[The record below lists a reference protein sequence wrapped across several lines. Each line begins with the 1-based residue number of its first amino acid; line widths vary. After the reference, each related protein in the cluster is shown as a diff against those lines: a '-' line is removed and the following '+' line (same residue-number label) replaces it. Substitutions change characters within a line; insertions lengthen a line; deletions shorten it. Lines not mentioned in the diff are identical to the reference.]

1 MAYTIPNYTELRAA
15 SAFSF
20 LDGAS
25 HPEELADRAAE
36 LGQTA
41 MALSDQNGVY
51 AIPRFVKA
59 AKTAGIRP
67 IIGAKVFL
75 DLGPAVPGKPTMAF
89 LCKNAAGWG
98 NLCELLT
105 LAHAGHKKGEA
116 VITLDALDRY
126 ADGLVVLAGGLD
138 GPILSAAK
146 ALGPQAAHQIL
157 DRIVG
162 TFGPTSTYLDLQR
175 HGIPLQEHG
184 NRLLTDLA
192 NSLKIKCIATNDVRY
207 ALPEQA
213 EILDVFTALRHKTTL
228 DQAKHILP
236 QSHRLA
242 MASCAQ
248 MNQLFCDRPDVLRAT
263 ADLAASLDFSLDDT
277 GYRFPRFSATGS
289 FDEEADL
296 LRARV
301 AQGMINR
308 YGSPSTRAKRQAEH
322 ELSLI
327 SELKL
332 AGYFL
337 LVDDIVHFCR
347 INDILAQGRGSAA
360 NSIVCYALGIT
371 AIDPIAYDL
380 LFERFLSKER
390 GEWPDIDLD
399 LPSGDN
405 REKVIQYVYERYGAS
420 SVGMTASVITYQGRL
435 ASREIGKVMGLDLQR
450 LDRLG
455 RLIGHF
461 EFRDAGDGFEQRV
474 AEAGFDLNDS
484 RVQSFMQ
491 IWNSVLHLPRHLAQ
505 HNGGM
510 VISEGRLDRT
520 VPLEPARMENRMVIQ
535 WDKDDL
541 ADLRIIKVDLLGL
554 GMLNA
559 IHQTLELVKKHHGVE
574 IDLGRLPPD
583 DKDVYAMLQR
593 ADTIG
598 VFQIESRAQMA
609 TLPRMKPS
617 RFYDLVVEVALIRP
631 GPIVG
636 KMVHP
641 YLARRTGREPVVYDD
656 PLLEPILKRTL
667 GVPLFQ
673 EQLMK
678 MAMAVAGFTGGQA
691 EELRRAMGSKRSRAR
706 MKALTQQLIQGMQER
721 GIGQGARD
729 RIVQSIESFA
739 LYGFPESHA
748 ASFALI
754 AYASAWLKFHYPGAF
769 YAALLN
775 SWPMGF
781 YHPSTL
787 TQDATRH
794 GVSIKGVDVN
804 HSLWDCSLEDEGQS
818 IRIGLKYVKGLSKR
832 TGDAIVATQ
841 GLAPF
846 TSVTELGRKT
856 GASSTELYALAK
868 VGALGPSRRE
878 AMWQALALRADSG
891 LLAGAISNAHEPA
904 LPAMNAATKLLADYE
919 GVGLTTGK
927 HPMVFLR
934 SKLSGVVAAS
944 DIAKYKDGQRIW
956 VAGIVIVRQRP
967 RTAKGFVFLT
977 LEDETGLANLV
988 IKPDMF
994 QANRALLSTANF
1006 LLVDGQVQNR
1016 EGVVNVSAI
1025 ACYALAAPVRHDG
1038 RNFH

>member
-1 MAYTIPNYTELRAA
+1 M
-15 SAFSF
+15 
-20 LDGAS
+20 
-25 HPEELADRAAE
+25 
-36 LGQTA
+36 
-41 MALSDQNGVY
+41 
-51 AIPRFVKA
+51 
-59 AKTAGIRP
+59 
-67 IIGAKVFL
+67 
-75 DLGPAVPGKPTMAF
+75 
-89 LCKNAAGWG
+89 
-98 NLCELLT
+98 
-105 LAHAGHKKGEA
+105 
-116 VITLDALDRY
+116 
-126 ADGLVVLAGGLD
+126 
-138 GPILSAAK
+138 
-146 ALGPQAAHQIL
+146 
-157 DRIVG
+157 
-162 TFGPTSTYLDLQR
+162 
-175 HGIPLQEHG
+175 
-184 NRLLTDLA
+184 
-192 NSLKIKCIATNDVRY
+192 
-207 ALPEQA
+207 
-213 EILDVFTALRHKTTL
+213 
-228 DQAKHILP
+228 
-236 QSHRLA
+236 
-242 MASCAQ
+242 
-248 MNQLFCDRPDVLRAT
+248 
-263 ADLAASLDFSLDDT
+263 
-277 GYRFPRFSATGS
+277 
-289 FDEEADL
+289 
-296 LRARV
+296 
-301 AQGMINR
+301 
-308 YGSPSTRAKRQAEH
+308 
-322 ELSLI
+322 
-327 SELKL
+327 
-332 AGYFL
+332 
-337 LVDDIVHFCR
+337 
-347 INDILAQGRGSAA
+347 
-360 NSIVCYALGIT
+360 
-371 AIDPIAYDL
+371 
-380 LFERFLSKER
+380 
-390 GEWPDIDLD
+390 
-399 LPSGDN
+399 
-405 REKVIQYVYERYGAS
+405 
-420 SVGMTASVITYQGRL
+420 
-435 ASREIGKVMGLDLQR
+435 
-450 LDRLG
+450 
-455 RLIGHF
+455 IGHF

-609 TLPRMKPS
+609 TLPRMKPT

-706 MKALTQQLIQGMQER
+706 MKALTQQLIQGMEER

-956 VAGIVIVRQRP
+956 VAGMVIVRQRP

-1025 ACYALAAPVRHDG
+1025 ACFALAAPVRHDG